1 VNQVVQVAGSVETCA
16 HVMTHAGLE
25 KIRSHLSA
33 VEALLARSRG
43 GSEDD
48 DTLLE
53 FRRLCWAAL
62 LLTDDLECQEQID
75 LLVQHAKA
83 LYSGRDDADSLKGKV
98 QAALGAFRQR
108 LNNLEGGY
116 GKRWRDLRAA

>member
-33 VEALLARSRG
+33 VEALLARAPG
-43 GSEDD
+43 GREDD
-48 DTLLE
+48 DALLE

-62 LLTDDLECQEQID
+62 LLTDDLECQQHID

-83 LYSGRDDADSLKGKV
+83 LYSGHDDADSLIGKV